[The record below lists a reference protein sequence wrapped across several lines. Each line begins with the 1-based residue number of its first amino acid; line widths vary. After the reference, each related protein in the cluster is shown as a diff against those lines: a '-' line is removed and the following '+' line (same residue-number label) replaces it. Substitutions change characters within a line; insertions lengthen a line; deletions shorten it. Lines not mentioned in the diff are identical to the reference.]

1 MNNIFQN
8 TTLKV
13 TLFTL
18 LMIFHYAAIMY
29 KIDFPSKVIVH
40 KLSGETSLVE
50 QDTIDYVST
59 AYFELQ
65 ITKKLKKF
73 ENL

>member
-1 MNNIFQN
+1 
-8 TTLKV
+8 
-13 TLFTL
+13 
-18 LMIFHYAAIMY
+18 MY
-29 KIDFPSKVIVH
+29 KIDFPSKVIIN
-40 KLSGETSLVE
+40 KLCGETSLVE

-65 ITKKLKKF
+65 KTKKIKKF